1 MIMSRSVSLIA
12 VLVSFLTFSQSVS
25 AFAENVS
32 GIVFFDKNENGFF
45 DKGDKLLKDVM
56 VSDGRLIV
64 ITDLKGRYHLDT
76 QYSSDLFVILPDGYL
91 SSKAGIQNCRSGA
104 RDFALY
110 PFEKSESFRMAAVGD
125 IQVDND
131 EELNFASRTVLSELS
146 GRSDL
151 DFFIHL
157 GDLVNDGMSLMPKA
171 AEAVNSIGTPSW
183 CVVGNHDLDKGSFR
197 EPVTFKKEV
206 GSDVSAFFRGKYCFV
221 LINDVQLSDG
231 ALPYSQMCFLRA
243 LFRNLPDNKTIVLCQ
258 HIPMSNLQNKEEIL
272 SLAGNRKMLIL
283 SAHAHCV
290 FRKIWSEN
298 VEELSVGAS
307 CGSWWTGERDSQ
319 GIPLALMQYGSPRCY
334 FVVDFSK
341 DGYSFSFKGVGHS
354 SCEMAS
360 VWIKGDN
367 SSDED
372 VPVLKDLPEGEI
384 VVNVYGG
391 GDSTKVEVSL
401 DGKSWTR
408 LERFKMIDPSVARI
422 AYMNKEGGLPT
433 RYSRRQPLRKTPSPH
448 IWRTS
453 PVSLGGRASGVLTFR
468 VTDSRG
474 LKPFEFKR
482 IIVDNNDNH
491 LIQN

>member
-12 VLVSFLTFSQSVS
+12 VLASFLTFSLSVS

-32 GIVFFDKNENGFF
+32 GKVFFDKNDDGCFN
-45 DKGDKLLKDVM
+45 KGDKLLKEVM
-56 VSDGRLIV
+56 VSDGRLV
-64 ITDLKGRYHLDT
+64 VRTDSKGRYSLDT

-91 SSKAGIQNCRSGA
+91 SAKSGVQNCLGTAS
-104 RDFALY
+104 DFALCS
-110 PFEKSESFRMAAVGD
+110 FEKMPTFKMAAVGD
-125 IQVDND
+125 IQVNNE

-146 GRSDL
+146 ERSDL
-151 DFFIHL
+151 DFFINL
-157 GDLVNDGMSLMPKA
+157 GDLVNDKMPLMPKA
-171 AEAVNSIGTPSW
+171 ADAVGNVGIPSW
-183 CVVGNHDLDKGSFR
+183 CVVGNHDLDKGAVR
-197 EPVTFKKEV
+197 EPITFKKEV

-221 LINDVQLSDG
+221 LINNVQLSDG
-231 ALPYSQMCFLRA
+231 SLPYSQMCFLKS
-243 LFRNLPDNKTIVLCQ
+243 LFSKLPDSQTIVLCQ
-258 HIPMSNLQNKEEIL
+258 HVPMSNIQNKEEIF
-272 SLAGNRKMLIL
+272 SLAGSRKMLIL

-298 VEELSVGAS
+298 VEELSVGAG

-319 GIPLALMQYGSPRCY
+319 GIPLAIMQYGSPRCY
-334 FVVDFSK
+334 FVIDFSE
-341 DGYSFSFKGVGHS
+341 DGYSFAFKGVGHS

-367 SSDED
+367 SSDGD

-401 DGKSWTR
+401 DGKYWTMM
-408 LERFKMIDPSVARI
+408 EHCKMLDPCVARI
-422 AYMNKEGGLPT
+422 SYMNKEGGLPT

-453 PVSLGGRASGVLTFR
+453 PVSLDGCASGVLTFR
-468 VTDSRG
+468 VSDSRG

-482 IIVDNNDNH
+482 IIVYNNE
-491 LIQN
+491 